1 MNEQKKLREQMK
13 KIKARLKARRDL
25 KNKKK
30 ATVSGAKGRK
40 ERRN

>member
-1 MNEQKKLREQMK
+1 MKEQMK

-30 ATVSGAKGRK
+30 QSSGAKARK
-40 ERRN
+40 ERR